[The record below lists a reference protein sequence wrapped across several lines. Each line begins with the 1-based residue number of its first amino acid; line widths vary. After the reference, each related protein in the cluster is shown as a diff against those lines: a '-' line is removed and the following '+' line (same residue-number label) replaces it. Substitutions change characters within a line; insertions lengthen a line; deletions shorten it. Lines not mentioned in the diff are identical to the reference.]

1 MSTRASIGVV
11 LVGASGRLGSLAA
24 EVIEQAPDLHLAHA
38 LTGTDDLGE
47 GLTRRLLSIPAGL
60 ALDATVAGLG
70 AAHGKALLGAGLRTV
85 IATSGVTPGEIAE
98 LDSLARA
105 LGSAGLVVP
114 NFSLGL
120 WLLQRFALEASA
132 FLPQVE
138 IIERHHA
145 DKRDAPSGSAL
156 DTARQLEAT
165 GLAPVPIHSVR
176 LEGLYA
182 HQEVQLG
189 APGETLTLN
198 HDMLGPAAFAPGIL
212 SSLRYVRGAEGVACG
227 IAHAFREHPPKA

>member
-1 MSTRASIGVV
+1 MTSGESIGVV
-11 LVGASGRLGSLAA
+11 LVGASGRLGRLAA
-24 EVIEQAPDLHLAHA
+24 EVIDQAPDLHVAHA
-38 LTGTDDLGE
+38 LGSADDLGSE
-47 GLTRRLLSIPAGL
+47 LLERLRAKPAQL
-60 ALDATVAGLG
+60 AMDATSAGLG
-70 AAHGKALLGAGLRTV
+70 AAHGRALLGAQLRTV
-85 IATSGVTPGEIAE
+85 IATSGVTPAE
-98 LDSLARA
+98 VADLDVLARS

-120 WLLQRFALEASA
+120 WLLQRFALEAAA

-145 DKRDAPSGSAL
+145 HKRDAPSGSAL

-165 GLAPVPIHSVR
+165 GLGPIPIHSVR
-176 LEGLYA
+176 LPGLYA

-189 APGETLTLN
+189 APGETLTLS

-212 SSLRYVRGAEGVACG
+212 ASLRYVQGAQGVANG
-227 IAHAFREHPPKA
+227 IDHAFRKHPPKA